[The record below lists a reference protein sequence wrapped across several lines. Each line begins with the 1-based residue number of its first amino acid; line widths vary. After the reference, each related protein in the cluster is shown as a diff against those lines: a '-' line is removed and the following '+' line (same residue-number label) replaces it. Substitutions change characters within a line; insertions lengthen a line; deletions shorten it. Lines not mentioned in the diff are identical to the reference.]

1 MVNGALISAVMTN
14 KDQDALLLFATMAKR
29 GPKGPLSAEHK
40 AALAAG
46 RTEGKIV
53 RDYLEALRTNKPK
66 RGRKRTT
73 DTIQARLDAIEA
85 ELAEADALTELRLV
99 QERRDLQR
107 ELETKDTGVDLTA
120 LEADFVKIAKS
131 YSSRQGIAY
140 ATWRDVGVEA
150 AVLRQAGLSRSD

>member
-1 MVNGALISAVMTN
+1 
-14 KDQDALLLFATMAKR
+14 MAKR

-66 RGRKRTT
+66 RGRKRTAES
-73 DTIQARLDAIEA
+73 INARLAAIES
-85 ELAEADALTELRLV
+85 ELTEADPLEELRLL
-99 QERRDLQR
+99 QERRDLMK
-107 ELETKDTGVDLTA
+107 ELQSKDTAVDISA
-120 LEADFVKIAKS
+120 LEAEFVKIAKS
-131 YSSRQGIAY
+131 YSERQGIAY

-150 AVLRQAGLSRSD
+150 SVLKSAGLTRSA

>member
-1 MVNGALISAVMTN
+1 MELP
-14 KDQDALLLFATMAKR
+14 ALLVIHLVVNRWITCQTMAKR
-29 GPKGPLSAEHK
+29 GPKGPLTAEHK

-66 RGRKRTT
+66 RGRKRTAES
-73 DTIQARLDAIEA
+73 IQARLDAIES
-85 ELAEADALTELRLV
+85 ELEIADPLEELRLI
-99 QERRDLQR
+99 QERRDLTK
-107 ELETKDTGVDLTA
+107 ELETKDSGVDIAA

-150 AVLRQAGLSRSD
+150 SVLKAAGLTRAG

>member
-1 MVNGALISAVMTN
+1 
-14 KDQDALLLFATMAKR
+14 MAKR
-29 GPKGPLSAEHK
+29 GPKGPLTAEHK

-66 RGRKRTT
+66 RGRKRTAE
-73 DTIQARLDAIEA
+73 TIQARLDAIEA
-85 ELAEADALTELRLV
+85 ELEIADPLEELRLI
-99 QERRDLQR
+99 QERRDLTK
-107 ELETKDTGVDLTA
+107 ELETKDSGVDIGA

-131 YSSRQGIAY
+131 YSARQGIAY

-150 AVLRQAGLSRSD
+150 SVLKSAGLTRAG

>member
-1 MVNGALISAVMTN
+1 MTN
-14 KDQDALLLFATMAKR
+14 KGIGRLLLFRAMAKR

-66 RGRKRTT
+66 RGRKRTA

-99 QERRDLQR
+99 QERRDLQK
-107 ELETKDTGVDLTA
+107 ELETKDTGVDISA
-120 LEADFVKIAKS
+120 LEAEFVKIAKS
-131 YSSRQGIAY
+131 YSARQGIAY

>member
-1 MVNGALISAVMTN
+1 
-14 KDQDALLLFATMAKR
+14 MAKR

-66 RGRKRTT
+66 RGRKRTV
-73 DTIQARLDAIEA
+73 DTIQARLAAIET
-85 ELAEADALTELRLV
+85 ELEDTDALNELRLI
-99 QERRDLQR
+99 QERRDLQK
-107 ELETKDTGVDLTA
+107 ELETKDTGVDITA

-131 YSSRQGIAY
+131 YSARQGIAY

-150 AVLRQAGLSRSD
+150 AVLRQAGLGRSD